1 MMQVFPEPFLAI
13 NAIFWSL
20 LMPKEMFSN
29 KVRSPKDFD
38 IFSTD
43 K

>member
-1 MMQVFPEPFLAI
+1 MVVFPEPFLAI
-13 NAIFWSL
+13 KAIFWSL
-20 LMPKEMFSN
+20 LIPKEMSLN
-29 KVRSPKDFD
+29 STRSPKDFD

>member
-1 MMQVFPEPFLAI
+1 MVVFPEPFLAM

-20 LMPKEMFSN
+20 LMPKEMFS
-29 KVRSPKDFD
+29 KSVFSPNDLE